1 MVSMGDVAT
10 PAITDVAWSSAGVLI
25 LLIGVLV
32 LVWRPYAR
40 AHRIILGL
48 GSLTLAGRP
57 FTPGGLLAG
66 ILASGSG
73 TLGVIAGGIGLLG
86 MATMAVR
93 LGAHIRLPQEPWPRI
108 ERWRKGA
115 HFL

>member
-40 AHRIILGL
+40 SHRIVLGL
-48 GSLTLAGRP
+48 GALTLAGLP

-73 TLGVIAGGIGLLG
+73 GTLGAIAGGTGLLG

-93 LGAHIRLPQEPWPRI
+93 LGL
-108 ERWRKGA
+108 
-115 HFL
+115 LL